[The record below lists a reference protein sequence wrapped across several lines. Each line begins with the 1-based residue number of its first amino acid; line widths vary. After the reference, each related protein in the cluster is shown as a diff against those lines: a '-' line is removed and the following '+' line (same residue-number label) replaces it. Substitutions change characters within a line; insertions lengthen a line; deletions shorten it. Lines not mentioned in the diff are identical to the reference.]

1 MNTNQKALADLIIR
15 HLNTFEV
22 DGETMEYIVNGTML
36 EHQMLKQLVVKAS
49 DFDIIN
55 VLQER
60 EEALP
65 KQEYMGVSGKVS
77 HDPKLARKYNALLE
91 MLGTEGLL
99 HQIEQ
104 WMDDSD
110 LKNIVTDIENNIF

>member
-1 MNTNQKALADLIIR
+1 MNANQKASADLIIK
-15 HLNTFEV
+15 HLNTLEV

-36 EHQMLKQLVVKAS
+36 EHQMLKQLLVKAS
-49 DFDIIN
+49 DFDVIN
-55 VLQER
+55 LLQER
-60 EEALP
+60 EESLP

-91 MLGTEGLL
+91 MLGAEGML

-110 LKNIVTDIENNIF
+110 LKNIVTDIENNVF

>member
-1 MNTNQKALADLIIR
+1 MNKQHTKDEINNFIEYYTSSDALRKHMQVALGDYA
-15 HLNTFEV
+15 N
-22 DGETMEYIVNGTML
+22 
-36 EHQMLKQLVVKAS
+36 
-49 DFDIIN
+49 
-55 VLQER
+55 
-60 EEALP
+60 EALP
-65 KQEYMGVSGKVS
+65 KQESMGVSGKVS

-110 LKNIVTDIENNIF
+110 LESIITHIEDNI